1 MKTMKRVA
9 TCVLAALML
18 LAAVP
23 ALPAA
28 QAADAEVYVATGDVY
43 MRKGPG
49 TKYDAIVTVRK
60 GCEVTVTDTSNGT
73 WYKATFKGKKTYKGY
88 VSKKYLKKKK
98 KEEKK
103 EEEKKPGKTY
113 VATGDVNMRKGAG
126 MKYAIV
132 VTVPKGGEVTVTET
146 GSVWY
151 KATYKVKKKTYE
163 GYISGKFLKEKG
175 AAKKE
180 GKAYKATVDVNLRKK
195 ASKKA
200 KVLVV
205 VPKNGKV
212 TVKKEKVNKIWSKV
226 QYKTKKKTYNGY
238 IISQYLKKA

>member
-88 VSKKYLKKKK
+88 VSKKYLK
-98 KEEKK
+98 
-103 EEEKKPGKTY
+103 P
-113 VATGDVNMRKGAG
+113 VAVFCPKIESIVSSIFSAQLIPYNCFIINMILLKVCLKIGNVRRYSG
-126 MKYAIV
+126 IQ
-132 VTVPKGGEVTVTET
+132 
-146 GSVWY
+146 WY
-151 KATYKVKKKTYE
+151 
-163 GYISGKFLKEKG
+163 
-175 AAKKE
+175 
-180 GKAYKATVDVNLRKK
+180 D
-195 ASKKA
+195 
-200 KVLVV
+200 
-205 VPKNGKV
+205 
-212 TVKKEKVNKIWSKV
+212 
-226 QYKTKKKTYNGY
+226 
-238 IISQYLKKA
+238 